1 MNSRKKRRD
10 QHKASQVSWEQVW
23 ELPLRLDEHSTVYA
37 WSNNGVMALTFAT
50 DDRSLVKGIVDRIN
64 GKDAEIS
71 RNWER
76 CGTTFYCDGKVAFI
90 VRGWGHLVGGGALA
104 LPMKEAARIQD
115 EFCGFLLRR
124 LSNPDDVDSHE
135 DVIVCPR
142 CGTKQK
148 AVVRHTIPFFDYT
161 HECEKCGYW
170 ITESEWDVVSEI

>member
-76 CGTTFYCDGKVAFI
+76 SGTTFYCDGKVAFI
-90 VRGWGHLVGGGALA
+90 VRGWGRLVGGGALA
-104 LPMKEAARIQD
+104 LPMKEAVHIQD
-115 EFCGFLLRR
+115 EFCDFILSR
-124 LSNPDDVDSHE
+124 LKGVASHKE
-135 DVIVCPR
+135 YIICPK
-142 CGTKQK
+142 CGSVQE
-148 AVVRHTIPFFDYT
+148 AVVKHTLPFHTYIHT
-161 HECEKCGYW
+161 CTECGYT
-170 ITESEWDVVSEI
+170 ILESEWNEVCDDVH